1 MALKFAIS
9 LVFLALALGGRPPQS
24 SGLNL
29 DNFDRTVRP
38 QDDLFRAA
46 NGGWLSRTPIPP
58 DRVTYGTYLELA
70 DKTDADLRTIIEGV
84 AADRERQR
92 GSARQIADLYASLMD
107 QGRADELGLRPV
119 AALLR
124 RIEAI
129 ETARDLAT
137 EAGYFSAI
145 ALGGP
150 FLGTVEEDAERAGVP
165 IVTVAQGGTLLPDRD
180 YYLQPDERFIDTRAR
195 YADYLTTIFG
205 LAGRANA
212 AADARAVLALE
223 TDIARLQWSQAEMRD
238 PSRAPAKLS
247 LRALE
252 REMPGFDWAS
262 WARPQGIDRTGDVV
276 LSQPS
281 FFKDFAS
288 LVGNTTAGTSI
299 ETWKAWLLSR
309 VLTAGAPYLTSAL
322 SDARFEFFGRVLSG
336 QELPR
341 THWKRGVS
349 LVNGFLGDAVGRLYV
364 ERHFP
369 ASSKARA
376 EALVATLVAAFRQA
390 ITDAAW
396 LSEPA
401 RRSALSKL
409 SKVSTKVGYPDRW
422 RDYRGLVIKPDDLF
436 GNVQRAR
443 QFDAEYKLR
452 RLTAPDAARE
462 WLMTPQTIN
471 AYYNP
476 ILNEVVVPAAMLQPP
491 LFNPEADDAAIYGA
505 IGAIVGHELG
515 HGFDDRGRQLD
526 GAGRALN
533 WWTAGDQRA
542 FETKS
547 QALVAQF
554 TAYSPIEG
562 ARLNGL
568 ITLRENVS
576 DLSGLAIAWRAYKM
590 SLGGRPSPVIDGF
603 TGEQRFFLSW
613 AQAWKGRIRDEYLR
627 QTLLSNPHAPPEYRA
642 NGPASNMAGFHEAF
656 GTKPGDRMYP
666 RARQEGDDL
675 VGLRA
680 QG

>member
-1 MALKFAIS
+1 MALKSTIS
-9 LVFLALALGGRPPQS
+9 VVLLALAFGWIQPRS
-24 SGLNL
+24 SGLDL
-29 DNFDRTVRP
+29 TNFDRTVRP
-38 QDDLFRAA
+38 QDDLFRAV
-46 NGGWLSRTPIPP
+46 NGGWISRTPVPP

-70 DKTDADLRTIIEGV
+70 DKTDGDLRTIVERV
-84 AADRERQR
+84 AADRVRQR
-92 GSARQIADLYASLMD
+92 GSARQIADLYTSLMD
-107 QGRADELGLRPV
+107 QGRTDELGLRPV
-119 AALLR
+119 AALLH

-129 ETARDLAT
+129 KTTRDLAT
-137 EAGYFSAI
+137 EAGYFSAT

-180 YYLQPDERFIDTRAR
+180 YYLAPDERFVYIRER
-195 YADYLTTIFG
+195 YTEYLATIFG
-205 LAGRANA
+205 LAGRPNA
-212 AADARAVLALE
+212 VADARAVLALE
-223 TDIARLQWSQAEMRD
+223 TGIARLQWTQAEMRD
-238 PSRAPAKLS
+238 PARVPTKLS
-247 LRALE
+247 LGALE

-262 WARPQGIDRTGDVV
+262 WARPQGIDQAGYVV

-281 FFKDFAS
+281 FFKGFAA
-288 LVGNTTAGTSI
+288 LVGATPAGISI

-309 VLTAGAPYLTSAL
+309 VLTAAAPYLTSAL

-364 ERHFP
+364 EQHFP

-376 EALVATLVAAFRQA
+376 EMLVATLVAACRQA
-390 ITDAAW
+390 ITEAAW

-409 SKVSTKVGYPDRW
+409 SKLSTKVGHPDRW

-443 QFDAEYKLR
+443 QFDAAYKLR

-491 LFNPEADDAAIYGA
+491 LFNPEADDATNYGA

-533 WWTAGDQRA
+533 WWSASDAQA
-542 FETKS
+542 FGAKA

-554 TAYSPIEG
+554 NAYSPIAG
-562 ARLNGL
+562 ARVNGL
-568 ITLRENVS
+568 ITRRENVN

-590 SLGGRPSPVIDGF
+590 SRGGRPSPVIDGF

-613 AQAWKGRIRDEYLR
+613 AQAWKGRVRDEYLR
-627 QTLLSNPHAPPEYRA
+627 QTLLSSPHAPPEFRA
-642 NGPASNMAGFHEAF
+642 NGPASNMPAFHEAF
-656 GTKPGDRMYP
+656 GTKPGDGMY
-666 RARQEGDDL
+666 RAPDGR
-675 VGLRA
+675 VVIW
-680 QG
+680 